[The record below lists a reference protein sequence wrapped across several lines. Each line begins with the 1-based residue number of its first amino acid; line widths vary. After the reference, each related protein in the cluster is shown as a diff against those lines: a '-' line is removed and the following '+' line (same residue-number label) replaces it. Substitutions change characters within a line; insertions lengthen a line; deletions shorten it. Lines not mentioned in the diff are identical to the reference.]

1 MSERGRIH
9 VTKKG
14 QVMGGH
20 AVGILLLEVGYP
32 ILPGNVAN
40 ATTFDF
46 PVRYK
51 VVREATI
58 PRLLHGADSAVL
70 EIVKAAGKELE
81 EDGVKAL
88 VGSCGYFGQYQQEMA
103 AELDIPV
110 FMSSLLQV
118 PMICRSLKPGQKLGI
133 LCADATALNPKVLES
148 CGVTPDLP
156 YVSAGLEGGEE
167 FRSGILEGKGTLD
180 NDKVTEEVVGAAT
193 RLVEENPEIG
203 AILLEC
209 TDMPPY
215 AKAVQD
221 ALNLP
226 VWDFNSM
233 INWIYYGVVRHE
245 YKGFI

>member
-1 MSERGRIH
+1 MNGPGR
-9 VTKKG
+9 VSATDKG

-32 ILPGNVAN
+32 IIPGNVAN
-40 ATTFDF
+40 ASTFNF

-51 VVREATI
+51 VVKDATI
-58 PRLLHGADSAVL
+58 ERLLYKADPTLA
-70 EIVKAAGKELE
+70 EPIIAAARELQQ
-81 EDGVKAL
+81 DGVKAI
-88 VGSCGYFGQYQQEMA
+88 VGSCGYFGMFQKETA
-103 AELDIPV
+103 AALDVPV

-118 PMICRSLKPGQKLGI
+118 PMICRSLKPNQKLGI
-133 LCADATALNPKVLES
+133 LCAESTCLSPKVLES

-156 YVSAGLEGGEE
+156 YVFAGLEAGDE
-167 FRSGILEGKGTLD
+167 FRTGIIQGKGTLD
-180 NDKVTEEVVGAAT
+180 NDKVTEEVAGAAK
-193 RLVEENPEIG
+193 RLVEEHPEIG

-221 ALNLP
+221 AVNLP

-233 INWIYYGVVRHE
+233 INWIYYAAVRRE
-245 YKGFI
+245 YDGFI